1 MPVSVPQMTPLLML
15 VCGADLQPVQDVD
28 SAQAVGN
35 SEVFVYVGG
44 DAQGLS
50 FGIGYVVVTRSTIY
64 DAYVAGRQCECQ
76 EGLAAIDV

>member
-1 MPVSVPQMTPLLML
+1 ML
-15 VCGADLQPVQDVD
+15 VCGAGLQPVQDVD

-50 FGIGYVVVTRSTIY
+50 FGIGYVAIRSAY
-64 DAYVAGRQCECQ
+64 YAYVAARTERCSG
-76 EGLAAIDV
+76 